1 MTKHEIRMTNEMAMT
16 NDEGPKGTHGGPFR
30 RCLFVIHSSLSG
42 ELVLVLQR
50 HFARRVSRPAAH
62 PRYLPDRR
70 RLPRGGS
77 GDPPRTSLSGV
88 VALVMLTAFALTAGC
103 SGSGHKQ
110 TRRDV
115 YMNLMTPLERST
127 FLFLEASDKPASIQM
142 AYLQEIGVYQKWV
155 EVPKSMQE
163 SVLRREV
170 KEGMTPLHVQMA
182 WGKPAEQREETLPA
196 ERAEGHTKTI
206 WEYGLRAQ
214 KVGDSG
220 YERSVCFFDDRVLW
234 VRKSR

>member
-1 MTKHEIRMTNEMAMT
+1 MA
-16 NDEGPKGTHGGPFR
+16 NVEWPKGAHGGLFR
-30 RCLFVIHSSLSG
+30 HCVFVIHSSFGLRLS
-42 ELVLVLQR
+42 
-50 HFARRVSRPAAH
+50 
-62 PRYLPDRR
+62 
-70 RLPRGGS
+70 
-77 GDPPRTSLSGV
+77 SLSRAMTL
-88 VALVMLTAFALTAGC
+88 ALLLAPILALAAGC
-103 SGSGHKQ
+103 SGSGHRQ

-127 FLFLEASDKPASIQM
+127 FLFLEASDKPVSIQM

-170 KEGMTPLHVQMA
+170 KEGMAPLQVQMA
-182 WGKPAEQREETLPA
+182 WGKPAEQRDETLPA